1 MGPEN
6 IEHTTKP
13 RCIACDAEAKSFLQ
27 HDGISE
33 MFQCPGCGLIF
44 ADPQDFLAEDE
55 YTVVEDISQLR
66 EEQRAEFSR
75 VFSEGIDTSD
85 VDGNMYADFGMEQEA
100 MAAGLFALVAE
111 AIERYTSF
119 RRSDPIRMLD
129 VGCATG
135 FLLNEAAKSYPNA
148 KLYGVEPSPVSCQKA
163 KTLYGFEIHQ
173 GTMNTFDPQGERFD
187 VVSIIGNLQLH
198 EDPFLTL
205 NQVLNVMN
213 SGGVLVYHMK
223 NPFSAARRIARV
235 AASTP
240 AIKNTKLTRL
250 AVERGYLCMRYAA
263 SKSMLARKTD
273 EIGFETREVRTIPP
287 RMLAYSTRA
296 KAHGK
301 GVVGQVWKALDHID
315 RTTNQR
321 AWIQVT
327 CTKP

>member
-1 MGPEN
+1 MGTEN
-6 IEHTTKP
+6 IRPASKP
-13 RCIACDAEAKSFLQ
+13 RCIACDCEAESFLQ

-33 MFQCPGCGLIF
+33 MFQCTGCGLIF
-44 ADPQDFLAEDE
+44 ADPQDYLAERD

-66 EEQRAEFSR
+66 DEQRAEFSR

-85 VDGNMYADFGMEQEA
+85 VDGNMYADFGMEQET

-111 AIERYTSF
+111 AIERYTPI
-119 RRSDPIRMLD
+119 RPSDPIRMLD

-148 KLYGVEPSPVSCQKA
+148 ELCGVEPSPISCQKA
-163 KTLYGFEIHQ
+163 GELYGFQVYQ
-173 GTMNTFDPQGERFD
+173 GTMNTFDPQGQQFD
-187 VVSIIGNLQLH
+187 VVSILGNLQLH

-205 NQVLNVMN
+205 KQVLSVMR

-235 AASTP
+235 AASMP

-287 RMLAYSTRA
+287 RMLAYSTRT
-296 KAHGK
+296 AHGK
-301 GVVGQVWKALDHID
+301 GLVGQVWKALDHID
-315 RTTNQR
+315 RTTDQR
-321 AWIQVT
+321 AWIQIT